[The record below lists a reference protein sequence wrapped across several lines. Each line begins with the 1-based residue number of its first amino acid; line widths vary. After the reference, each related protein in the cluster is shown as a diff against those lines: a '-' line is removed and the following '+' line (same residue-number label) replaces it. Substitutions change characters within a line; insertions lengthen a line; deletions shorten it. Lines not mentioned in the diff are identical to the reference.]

1 MLCGSQCTR
10 RLLVVNDNKI
20 IKDSKKEIE
29 KYGIRFKL
37 KPQNVYK
44 MIEKNLNRYRASRIN

>member
-44 MIEKNLNRYRASRIN
+44 MIEKNLVAPYF